1 MKVNEIFYSLQGE
14 GVFTG
19 TAAIFVRLAGC
30 NLHCDFCDTKHED
43 YTIFTEEEI
52 VKAISD
58 YPAKHV
64 VITGG
69 EPTLQLTH
77 SLVDRLHEV
86 GKFVQIETNGSIA
99 LDTDL
104 ERSIDWITCSPKTIP
119 VKIQRMNEIKVVYQ
133 GQDMEPYEKI
143 ATAYECF
150 CSLQPCDVND
160 EIKNENNLTAAI
172 GYIKSHPRWRLS
184 LQTHKIINIIME
196 DKRIGSRL
204 RDLSNT

>member
-1 MKVNEIFYSLQGE
+1 M
-14 GVFTG
+14 
-19 TAAIFVRLAGC
+19 
-30 NLHCDFCDTKHED
+30 
-43 YTIFTEEEI
+43 
-52 VKAISD
+52 
-58 YPAKHV
+58 
-64 VITGG
+64 
-69 EPTLQLTH
+69 
-77 SLVDRLHEV
+77 VDRLHEV

-160 EIKNENNLTAAI
+160 E
-172 GYIKSHPRWRLS
+172 
-184 LQTHKIINIIME
+184 
-196 DKRIGSRL
+196 
-204 RDLSNT
+204 

>member
-133 GQDMEPYEKI
+133 GQDMELYEKI

-172 GYIKSHPRWRLS
+172 EYIKSHPRWRLS
-184 LQTHKIINIIME
+184 LQTHKYKIIMK
-196 DKRIGSRL
+196 DKRINSLL

>member
-1 MKVNEIFYSLQGE
+1 MAKLYS
-14 GVFTG
+14 
-19 TAAIFVRLAGC
+19 
-30 NLHCDFCDTKHED
+30 
-43 YTIFTEEEI
+43 YTLEHFFRDFTEEEI

-133 GQDMEPYEKI
+133 GQDMALYEKI
-143 ATAYECF
+143 GTAYEGF
-150 CSLQPCDVND
+150 CTLIKADENKVVS

-172 GYIKSHPRWRLS
+172 EYIKSHPRWRLS
-184 LQTHKIINIIME
+184 LQTHKIINI
-196 DKRIGSRL
+196 R
-204 RDLSNT
+204 

>member
-104 ERSIDWITCSPKTIP
+104 EWSIDWITCSPKTIP
-119 VKIQRMNEIKVVYQ
+119 VKIQRMKSKSFIR
-133 GQDMEPYEKI
+133 DKI
-143 ATAYECF
+143 WNRMKKSPQLMSVFVAC
-150 CSLQPCDVND
+150 
-160 EIKNENNLTAAI
+160 NLVM
-172 GYIKSHPRWRLS
+172 SMMR
-184 LQTHKIINIIME
+184 
-196 DKRIGSRL
+196 
-204 RDLSNT
+204 

>member
-1 MKVNEIFYSLQGE
+1 MKFFTHYRVKVCLQ
-14 GVFTG
+14 
-19 TAAIFVRLAGC
+19 VRLRFLC

-133 GQDMEPYEKI
+133 GQDMELYEKI

-172 GYIKSHPRWRLS
+172 EYIKSHPRWRLS
-184 LQTHKIINIIME
+184 LQTHKIINI
-196 DKRIGSRL
+196 R
-204 RDLSNT
+204 

>member
-86 GKFVQIETNGSIA
+86 GKFVQIET
-99 LDTDL
+99 
-104 ERSIDWITCSPKTIP
+104 IP

-184 LQTHKIINIIME
+184 LQTHKIINI
-196 DKRIGSRL
+196 R
-204 RDLSNT
+204 